1 MEIPLFCQI
10 VCLGAAGVIMLS
22 LVLRWFV
29 LWQRRTNDPLRYL
42 RGKSREE
49 IHLILHTP
57 VYEMPPKDH
66 RRSNRKTK
74 QPHREP

>member
-1 MEIPLFCQI
+1 MELPLFCQM
-10 VCLGAAGVIMLS
+10 VCIAAAGLIMLG

-29 LWQRRTNDPLRYL
+29 LWQRRINDPLRYL

-49 IHLILHTP
+49 IHQILHTP

-66 RRSNRKTK
+66 RRSKRKTK
-74 QPHREP
+74 QTHREP